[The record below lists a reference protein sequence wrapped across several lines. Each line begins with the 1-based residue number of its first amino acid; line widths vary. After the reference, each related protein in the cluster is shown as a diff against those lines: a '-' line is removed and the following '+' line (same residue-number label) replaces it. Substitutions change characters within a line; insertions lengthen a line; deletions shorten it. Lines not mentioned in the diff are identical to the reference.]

1 MPTLQEQFIISITS
15 HDRVGIIYEVTRA
28 SGSLGGN
35 IADIRQSV
43 LCGYFSMILLASFPP
58 KTTRR
63 SIEGKLAEVDSNS
76 ESAIET
82 VVRKAENNV
91 LSYNSSVPENAYVLT
106 ATGHDRI
113 GFVATIALFCVQH
126 NINIIDLS
134 TTVSNGAYV
143 MILILDLNHIASIY
157 EMRRDLQKF
166 SSENDV
172 TVMLQHYD
180 IFRAVNEI
188 NPPIR

>member
-28 SGSLGGN
+28 IGSLGGN

-143 MILILDLNHIASIY
+143 MILIVDLNHIASIC

-166 SSENDV
+166 TSENDI
-172 TVMLQHYD
+172 TVVLQHYD

-188 NPPIR
+188 NLPIR

>member
-1 MPTLQEQFIISITS
+1 MPTLQGQFIISITS
-15 HDRVGIIYEVTRA
+15 RDRVGIIYEVARA
-28 SGSLGGN
+28 VCSLGGN

-63 SIEGKLAEVDSNS
+63 SIERKLAEVDSNS

-91 LSYNSSVPENAYVLT
+91 PSDNSSVPENAYVLT

-113 GFVATIALFCVQH
+113 GFVATVALFGVQH

-143 MILILDLNHIASIY
+143 MILIVDLNHIASIC

-166 SSENDV
+166 SSENDI
-172 TVMLQHYD
+172 TVVLQHYD

-188 NPPIR
+188 NLPIR